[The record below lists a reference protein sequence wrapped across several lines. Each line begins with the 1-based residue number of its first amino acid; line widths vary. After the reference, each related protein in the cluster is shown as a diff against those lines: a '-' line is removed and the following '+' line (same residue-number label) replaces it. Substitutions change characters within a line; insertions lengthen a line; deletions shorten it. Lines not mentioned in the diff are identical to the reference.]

1 MNEREAIYFAK
12 KLAEYQRPAIIR
24 AAQIQAAATLMYGGM
39 ALAAAA
45 QQAVQVSHAIR
56 EIEEEKR

>member
-1 MNEREAIYFAK
+1 
-12 KLAEYQRPAIIR
+12 
-24 AAQIQAAATLMYGGM
+24 MYGGM